1 MSVLKQSSFHDRE
14 LCCRRASACLRC
26 GAPPEKR
33 NPIVLHSEFYES
45 RATICH
51 MSVKLDVLEISFV
64 RLRSLIRHFEVVWQS
79 MWSRN
84 VMTVFISKSLDIKN
98 TVLRIGWLIQVS
110 GGRFTIGDVDAMIL
124 SPPLLSPPGL
134 VWWRLLTGRS
144 EESVDKYIASLYG
157 HFLSMITM
165 LSIRRENPLHRCV
178 DASTPSGFESSAV
191 SYGWAGIRESP
202 TPFFG

>member
-1 MSVLKQSSFHDRE
+1 MSVLTQSSFHDRE
-14 LCCRRASACLRC
+14 LCCRRASACLRR

-33 NPIVLHSEFYES
+33 NPIVFHSELYES
-45 RATICH
+45 RAICN
-51 MSVKLDVLEISFV
+51 MSVKLNVLEISFAC
-64 RLRSLIRHFEVVWQS
+64 LRSLIRHFVVVWQS
-79 MWSRN
+79 MWLRN
-84 VMTVFISKSLDIKN
+84 VMTVFISKSSDMKD

-110 GGRFTIGDVDAMIL
+110 GGRFTIGDVDVMIL

-191 SYGWAGIRESP
+191 SYGRAGIRESP
-202 TPFFG
+202 TPFCR